1 MPVYLS
7 LFSLDT
13 DRPGNVGWATSK
25 SGLMD
30 EARRG
35 KEPLPGLGEEGG
47 RRQQGRDAGMQWG
60 VLRAWLWGAFLL
72 PGLHQLHGK
81 GSSWCSSR
89 AQESGPCRSWRFLAE
104 PGLSW
109 KNPRSQEQH
118 PCCQGAG
125 VFLHLCCFPEL
136 FIQFKIPFFPIH
148 FVTFP

>member
-30 EARRG
+30 EAWRG

-89 AQESGPCRSWRFLAE
+89 APGVRSLSFLEIPCRARSELEESSE
-104 PGLSW
+104 PGAASLLPGSWSFPTSLLLPRTFYPLKFLSF
-109 KNPRSQEQH
+109 QH
-118 PCCQGAG
+118 I
-125 VFLHLCCFPEL
+125 L
-136 FIQFKIPFFPIH
+136 
-148 FVTFP
+148 